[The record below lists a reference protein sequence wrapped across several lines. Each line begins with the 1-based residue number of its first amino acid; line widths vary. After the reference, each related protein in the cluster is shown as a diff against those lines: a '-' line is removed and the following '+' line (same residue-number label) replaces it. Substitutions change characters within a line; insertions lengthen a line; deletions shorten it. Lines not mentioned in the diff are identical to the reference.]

1 MDEKANLSDR
11 VQVRM
16 VRMSYLSKMTKT
28 MRLVRRGVNNCDAS
42 NQVGGDEDD
51 EVGCNLLPLL
61 DQL

>member
-1 MDEKANLSDR
+1 
-11 VQVRM
+11 
-16 VRMSYLSKMTKT
+16 MSYLSKMTKSNEAGDKKG
-28 MRLVRRGVNNCDAS
+28 MNSCDAS